1 MLPQGP
7 GFNNPQPPVF
17 LAGELRSRV
26 KILTASQMGTVDRLT
41 TGDCGLPSLVLME
54 NAGLNLYQILKSHF
68 GERLPGCSTVILC
81 GKGNNGGDG
90 LVLARQLARR
100 ESSPT
105 VILLCRPDQVRGDAA
120 VQLNAY
126 RKSGGE
132 VVSAT
137 SREEWAEVAPILGGS
152 RILVD
157 ALLGT
162 GLGRPVT
169 GLLAQVVR
177 DINGSGAFVLAVDIP
192 TGTPS
197 DGIRSIG
204 PSVRAHATVT
214 FTAPKIAHILHREPE
229 TFGQIYVTPI
239 GTPSQLLDTPDH
251 FLNLMTPDRIRAV
264 MPARKAFSHK
274 GTFGHVAVIAGSRG
288 KTGAAALASRSALRS
303 GSGLVTGV
311 APDAVQPLM
320 ASFQPEIMTEGVPST
335 PAGTLASSGID
346 RILEL
351 LEGRD
356 AAGLGPGLT
365 TEKETVDV
373 VRRLTREA
381 EVPMV
386 LDADALNA
394 YAGRAHELV
403 NLKGQP
409 LVVTPHPG
417 EFARL
422 TAHSIRQITEN
433 GISFAREFARDR
445 NLWLVLKGFRT
456 LVASPDGQV
465 YACPLGNPGMATAGS
480 GDVLT
485 GVITS
490 FLGQYRAQ
498 ARVSPSQTTDAVVSA
513 VYLHSLAGDL
523 AAQHGGMDSLT
534 AGDILDHLGSA
545 FLQLRGHGSRRN
557 DPMGDAS

>member
-1 MLPQGP
+1 MLSQAS
-7 GFNNPQPPVF
+7 GFNSSGTPVF
-17 LAGELRSRV
+17 LGGEVRSWA

-41 TGDCGLPSLVLME
+41 TRDCGLPSLLLME
-54 NAGLNLYQILKSHF
+54 NAGLNLYQVLKSKF
-68 GERLPGCSTVILC
+68 GDRLAGRSTAILC

-100 ESSPT
+100 ESSPAVVLFCT
-105 VILLCRPDQVRGDAA
+105 PEQMRGDAA
-120 VQLNAY
+120 VQLEAY

-132 VVSAT
+132 VMSVT
-137 SREEWAEVAPILGGS
+137 SREEWAEVAPLLGNC

-177 DINGSGAFVLAVDIP
+177 DVNGSGAFVLAVDIP

-214 FTAPKIAHILHREPE
+214 FTAPKIAHILHRDPE
-229 TFGQIYVTPI
+229 TFGRIYVTPI
-239 GTPSQLLDTPDH
+239 GTPSQLLDTPEH
-251 FLNLMTPDRIRAV
+251 FLNLMMPARIRAV
-264 MPARKAFSHK
+264 LPARKSFSHK

-288 KTGAAALASRSALRS
+288 KTGAGALASRAALRS
-303 GSGLVTGV
+303 GSGLVTGL

-320 ASFQPEIMTEGVPST
+320 ASFLPEVMTEGVPST
-335 PAGTLASSGID
+335 SAGTLASCGTA

-351 LEGRD
+351 LESKD

-381 EVPMV
+381 EVPLV

-394 YAGRAHELV
+394 YAGQAHELV
-403 NLKGQP
+403 NLNGQP
-409 LVVTPHPG
+409 LVLTPHPG

-422 TAHSIRQITEN
+422 TARSIPQITEDA
-433 GISFAREFARDR
+433 ISIARNFARDR

-456 LVASPDGQV
+456 LVASPGGQV

-498 ARVSPSQTTDAVVSA
+498 ARVSPPEVTDAVVSA

-523 AAQHGGMDSLT
+523 AAQRRGMESLA
-534 AGDILDHLGSA
+534 AGDIIDHLGSA
-545 FLQLRGHGSRRN
+545 FLQLRRQEGHSSDREG
-557 DPMGDAS
+557 

>member
-1 MLPQGP
+1 MPSQAP
-7 GFNNPQPPVF
+7 GFNSSGPPIF
-17 LAGELRSRV
+17 LGGEVGSRV

-41 TGDCGLPSLVLME
+41 TRDCGLPSLLLME
-54 NAGLNLYQILKSHF
+54 NAGLNLYQVLKSRF
-68 GERLPGCSTVILC
+68 GERLSGRSTVILC

-100 ESSPT
+100 ESSPAA
-105 VILLCRPDQVRGDAA
+105 ILLCRPGQMRGDAA
-120 VQLNAY
+120 VQLDAY

-132 VVSAT
+132 VVSVT
-137 SREEWAEVAPILGGS
+137 TGEEWAEVAPILGNC

-169 GLLAQVVR
+169 GLLARVIR
-177 DINGSGAFVLAVDIP
+177 DVNGSGAFVLAVDIP

-197 DGIRSIG
+197 DGLRSIG

-239 GTPSQLLDTPDH
+239 GTPSRLLETPDH
-251 FLNLMTPDRIRAV
+251 FLNLMMPARIRAAL
-264 MPARKAFSHK
+264 PAREAFSHK
-274 GTFGHVAVIAGSRG
+274 GTYGHVAVVAGSRG
-288 KTGAAALASRSALRS
+288 KTGAAALATRAALRS
-303 GSGLVTGV
+303 GSGLVTGL

-320 ASFQPEIMTEGVPST
+320 ASFQPEVMTEGMPST

-351 LEGRD
+351 LEGKD

-365 TEKETVDV
+365 TEAETAGL

-381 EVPMV
+381 RVPLV

-394 YAGRAHELV
+394 CAGQARELA
-403 NLKGQP
+403 NLEGQP
-409 LVVTPHPG
+409 LVLTPHPG

-422 TAHSIRQITEN
+422 TGRSTSRIAEN
-433 GISFAREFARDR
+433 GISIAREFARNR

-485 GVITS
+485 GVVTS

-498 ARVSPSQTTDAVVSA
+498 GRVTPSQTTDAVVSA
-513 VYLHSLAGDL
+513 VYVHSLAGDL
-523 AAQHGGMDSLT
+523 AARRRGMDTLT
-534 AGDILDHLGSA
+534 AGDIIDHLGSA
-545 FLQLRGHGSRRN
+545 LLQLRGRGGRPGN
-557 DPMGDAS
+557 PVGNAG

>member
-1 MLPQGP
+1 MLSQAP
-7 GFNNPQPPVF
+7 GFNSSGPPIF
-17 LAGELRSRV
+17 LGGEVRSRV
-26 KILTASQMGTVDRLT
+26 KILTATQMGTVDRLT
-41 TGDCGLPSLVLME
+41 TRDCGLPSLLLME
-54 NAGLNLYQILKSHF
+54 NAGLNLYQVLKSRF
-68 GERLPGCSTVILC
+68 GERLAGHSTVILC

-100 ESSPT
+100 ESPPL
-105 VILLCRPDQVRGDAA
+105 VILLCRPGQMQGDAA
-120 VQLNAY
+120 VQLEAY

-132 VVSAT
+132 VASVT
-137 SREEWAEVAPILGGS
+137 SREEWAEIAPVLGS
-152 RILVD
+152 CRILVD

-177 DINGSGAFVLAVDIP
+177 EVNGSGAFVLAVDIP

-197 DGIRSIG
+197 DGVRAIG

-214 FTAPKIAHILHREPE
+214 FTAPKVAHILHREPE

-251 FLNLMTPDRIRAV
+251 YLNLMMPDRIRAAL
-264 MPARKAFSHK
+264 PARKTFSHK

-288 KTGAAALASRSALRS
+288 KAGAAALATRAALRS
-303 GSGLVTGV
+303 GSGLVTGL
-311 APDAVQPLM
+311 APDTVQPLM
-320 ASFQPEIMTEGVPST
+320 ASFQPEVMTEGMPST
-335 PAGTLASSGID
+335 GGGTLASSGID
-346 RILEL
+346 RILER
-351 LEGRD
+351 LEGKD

-365 TEKETVDV
+365 TEAETVEV

-381 EVPMV
+381 RVPLV

-394 YAGRAHELV
+394 YAGRAQEMV

-409 LVVTPHPG
+409 LVLTPHPG

-422 TAHSIRQITEN
+422 TARSVPQITEN
-433 GISFAREFARDR
+433 GVSIAREFARNR

-456 LVASPDGQV
+456 LVASPAGEV

-490 FLGQYRAQ
+490 LLGQYRAQ
-498 ARVSPSQTTDAVVSA
+498 KRVSPSDTTDAVVSA
-513 VYLHSLAGDL
+513 VYVHSLAGDL
-523 AAQHGGMDSLT
+523 AARNRGMDSLT

-545 FLQLRGHGSRRN
+545 FLQLRGHGGHRGG
-557 DPMGDAS
+557 PA

>member
-1 MLPQGP
+1 
-7 GFNNPQPPVF
+7 
-17 LAGELRSRV
+17 
-26 KILTASQMGTVDRLT
+26 MGTVDRLT
-41 TGDCGLPSLVLME
+41 TRDCGLPSLLLME
-54 NAGLNLYQILKSHF
+54 NAGLNLYQVLKSHF
-68 GERLPGCSTVILC
+68 GERLAGRSTVILC

-100 ESSPT
+100 ESSPA
-105 VILLCRPDQVRGDAA
+105 VVLFCRPGQMRGDAA
-120 VQLNAY
+120 VQLKAY

-132 VVSAT
+132 VVSVT
-137 SREEWAEVAPILGGS
+137 SREEWKEVAPILGNC

-177 DINGSGAFVLAVDIP
+177 DVNGSGSLVLAVDIP

-197 DGIRSIG
+197 DGIRPIG

-239 GTPSQLLDTPDH
+239 GTPSQILDTPDH
-251 FLNLMTPDRIRAV
+251 FLNLMMPARIRAV
-264 MPARKAFSHK
+264 LPARKTFSHK

-288 KTGAAALASRSALRS
+288 KTGAGALASRAALRS
-303 GSGLVTGV
+303 GSGLVTGL

-351 LEGRD
+351 LEGKD
-356 AAGLGPGLT
+356 AAGLGPGLS

-381 EVPMV
+381 EVPLV

-394 YAGRAHELV
+394 YAGQAHELV

-422 TAHSIRQITEN
+422 TEHSIPQISEN
-433 GISFAREFARDR
+433 GISIAREFARDR

-490 FLGQYRAQ
+490 FLGQNRAQ

-523 AAQHGGMDSLT
+523 AAQTRGMDSLA
-534 AGDILDHLGSA
+534 AGDIIDHLGAA
-545 FLQLRGHGSRRN
+545 FLQLRGPGVRRSGPVGN
-557 DPMGDAS
+557 AD

>member
-1 MLPQGP
+1 MLPP
-7 GFNNPQPPVF
+7 ASGFNSSGPLVF
-17 LAGELRSRV
+17 LGGEVRSWT

-41 TGDCGLPSLVLME
+41 TRDCGLPGLLLME
-54 NAGLNLYQILKSHF
+54 NAGLNLYQVLKSRF
-68 GERLPGCSTVILC
+68 GKRLAGRSTVILC

-105 VILLCRPDQVRGDAA
+105 VILFCRPEQVRGDALI
-120 VQLNAY
+120 QLEAY

-132 VVSAT
+132 VVSVT
-137 SREEWAEVAPILGGS
+137 SGEEWAEVAPSLGGC

-162 GLGRPVT
+162 GLGRPVA
-169 GLLAQVVR
+169 GLLAKVVR
-177 DINGSGAFVLAVDIP
+177 DVNGSGAFVLAVDIP

-214 FTAPKIAHILHREPE
+214 FTTPKIAHVLHREPE

-239 GTPSQLLDTPDH
+239 GTPPQVLDTPDH
-251 FLNLMTPDRIRAV
+251 FLNLMTPARIRTLL
-264 MPARKAFSHK
+264 PARKTFSHK

-288 KTGAAALASRSALRS
+288 KAGAGALASRAALRS
-303 GSGLVTGV
+303 GSGLVTGL

-335 PAGTLASSGID
+335 PAGTLASCGID

-351 LEGRD
+351 LEGKD

-381 EVPMV
+381 GIPLV

-394 YAGRAHELV
+394 YAGQARELV
-403 NLKGQP
+403 NRKGQP
-409 LVVTPHPG
+409 LVLTPHPG

-422 TAHSIRQITEN
+422 TAHSVAQITDN
-433 GISFAREFARDR
+433 GISIARKFARDR
-445 NLWLVLKGFRT
+445 SLWLVLKGFRT

-490 FLGQYRAQ
+490 LLGQYRAQ
-498 ARVSPSQTTDAVVSA
+498 QRVSPSQTTDAVVSA

-523 AAQHGGMDSLT
+523 AAQDRGMDSLT
-534 AGDILDHLGSA
+534 AGDLLDHLGPA
-545 FLQLRGHGSRRN
+545 FLQLRGPGGRAG
-557 DPMGDAS
+557 DPVGNAG

>member
-1 MLPQGP
+1 MLPP
-7 GFNNPQPPVF
+7 ASGFKSPAPLAF
-17 LAGELRSRV
+17 LGGEVRSWTR
-26 KILTASQMGTVDRLT
+26 ILTASQMGTVDRLT
-41 TGDCGLPSLVLME
+41 TRDCGLPSLLLME
-54 NAGLNLYQILKSHF
+54 NAGLNLYQILKSRF
-68 GERLPGCSTVILC
+68 GDRLACRSTAILC

-105 VILLCRPDQVRGDAA
+105 VILLCRPEQMQGDAL
-120 VQLNAY
+120 VQLDAY

-132 VVSAT
+132 VVSVT
-137 SREEWAEVAPILGGS
+137 SREEWAEVAPILGGC
-152 RILVD
+152 RIVVD

-162 GLGRPVT
+162 GLGRPVA
-169 GLLAQVVR
+169 GLLAKVVR
-177 DINGSGAFVLAVDIP
+177 DVNGSGAFVLAVDIP

-197 DGIRSIG
+197 DSIRSIG

-214 FTAPKIAHILHREPE
+214 FTAPKIAHVLHREPE

-239 GTPSQLLDTPDH
+239 GTPPQVLDTPDH
-251 FLNLMTPDRIRAV
+251 FLNLMTPARIRALLPV
-264 MPARKAFSHK
+264 RRTFSHK

-288 KTGAAALASRSALRS
+288 KAGAGALASRAALRS
-303 GSGLVTGV
+303 GSGLVTGL

-320 ASFQPEIMTEGVPST
+320 ASFHPEIMTEGVPST

-346 RILEL
+346 GILKILE
-351 LEGRD
+351 GKD

-365 TEKETVDV
+365 TERETVDV

-381 EVPMV
+381 GIPLV

-394 YAGRAHELV
+394 YAGQARELV
-403 NLKGQP
+403 NRRGQP
-409 LVVTPHPG
+409 LVLTPHPG

-422 TAHSIRQITEN
+422 TAHTVAQITEN
-433 GISFAREFARDR
+433 GISIARKFARDH

-456 LVASPDGQV
+456 LVAAPGGQV

-485 GVITS
+485 GAITS

-498 ARVSPSQTTDAVVSA
+498 ARTSPSQTTDAVVSA

-523 AAQHGGMDSLT
+523 AARDRGMDSLT
-534 AGDILDHLGSA
+534 AGDLLDHLGPA
-545 FLQLRGHGSRRN
+545 FFQLRGPEGRAGGPVGN
-557 DPMGDAS
+557 AD

>member
-1 MLPQGP
+1 MLPP
-7 GFNNPQPPVF
+7 ASGFNSPAPLAF
-17 LAGELRSRV
+17 LGGEVRSWT
-26 KILTASQMGTVDRLT
+26 KILTASQMGAVDRLT
-41 TGDCGLPSLVLME
+41 TRDCGLPSLLLME
-54 NAGLNLYQILKSHF
+54 NAGLNLYQILKSRF
-68 GERLPGCSTVILC
+68 GDRLASRSTAILC

-105 VILLCRPDQVRGDAA
+105 VILLGRPDEMQGDAL
-120 VQLNAY
+120 VQLEAY

-132 VVSAT
+132 VVSVT
-137 SREEWAEVAPILGGS
+137 SREEWAEVSPILGGC
-152 RILVD
+152 RIVVD

-162 GLGRPVT
+162 GLGRPVA

-177 DINGSGAFVLAVDIP
+177 DVNGSGAFVLAVDIP

-204 PSVRAHATVT
+204 PTVRAHATVT
-214 FTAPKIAHILHREPE
+214 FTAPKIAHVLHREPE
-229 TFGQIYVTPI
+229 TFGQVYVTPI
-239 GTPSQLLDTPDH
+239 GTPPQVLDTPDH
-251 FLNLMTPDRIRAV
+251 FLNLMTPARIRALL
-264 MPARKAFSHK
+264 PARRTFSHK
-274 GTFGHVAVIAGSRG
+274 GTFGHVAIIAGSRG
-288 KTGAAALASRSALRS
+288 KAGAGALASRAALRS
-303 GSGLVTGV
+303 GSGLVTGL

-320 ASFQPEIMTEGVPST
+320 ASFHPEIMTEGVPST

-351 LEGRD
+351 LEGKD

-365 TEKETVDV
+365 TEQETVDV
-373 VRRLTREA
+373 VHRLTREA
-381 EVPMV
+381 GIPLV

-394 YAGRAHELV
+394 YAGQARELV
-403 NLKGQP
+403 NRKGQP
-409 LVVTPHPG
+409 LVLTPHPG

-422 TAHSIRQITEN
+422 TAHSVGQITAN
-433 GISFAREFARDR
+433 GVSIARKFARDH

-456 LVASPDGQV
+456 LVAAPGGQV

-498 ARVSPSQTTDAVVSA
+498 DRASPSQTTDAVVSA
-513 VYLHSLAGDL
+513 VFLHSLAGDL
-523 AAQHGGMDSLT
+523 AARDRGMDSLT
-534 AGDILDHLGSA
+534 AGELLDYLGPA
-545 FLQLRGHGSRRN
+545 FLQLRGPGGRAG
-557 DPMGDAS
+557 DPVENAD

>member
-1 MLPQGP
+1 MPSQAP
-7 GFNNPQPPVF
+7 GFNSSGPPIF
-17 LAGELRSRV
+17 LGGEVGSRV

-41 TGDCGLPSLVLME
+41 TRDCGLPSLLLME
-54 NAGLNLYQILKSHF
+54 NAGLNLYQVLKSRF
-68 GERLPGCSTVILC
+68 GERLSDRSTVILC

-100 ESSPT
+100 ESSPA
-105 VILLCRPDQVRGDAA
+105 VILLCRPEQMRGDAA
-120 VQLNAY
+120 VQLDAY

-132 VVSAT
+132 VVSVT
-137 SREEWAEVAPILGGS
+137 TGEEWAEVAPILGGC

-169 GLLAQVVR
+169 GLLAQVIRAV
-177 DINGSGAFVLAVDIP
+177 NGSGAFVLAVDIP

-197 DGIRSIG
+197 DGLRSIG

-239 GTPSQLLDTPDH
+239 GTPSRLLETPDH
-251 FLNLMTPDRIRAV
+251 FLNLMTPARIQAAL
-264 MPARKAFSHK
+264 PARKTCSHK
-274 GTFGHVAVIAGSRG
+274 GTFGHVAVVAGSRG
-288 KTGAAALASRSALRS
+288 KTGAAALATRAALRS

-320 ASFQPEIMTEGVPST
+320 ASFQPEVMTEGMPST
-335 PAGTLASSGID
+335 PAGTLASSGCD

-351 LEGRD
+351 LEGKD

-365 TEKETVDV
+365 TEAETVGV

-381 EVPMV
+381 QVPLV

-394 YAGRAHELV
+394 CAGQARELA
-403 NLKGQP
+403 NLDGQP
-409 LVVTPHPG
+409 LVLTPHPG

-422 TAHSIRQITEN
+422 TGHSTSRIAEN
-433 GISFAREFARDR
+433 AISIAREFARNR

-485 GVITS
+485 GVVTS

-498 ARVSPSQTTDAVVSA
+498 GRVTPSQTTDAVVSA
-513 VYLHSLAGDL
+513 VYVHSLAGDL
-523 AAQHGGMDSLT
+523 AARRRGMDTLT
-534 AGDILDHLGSA
+534 AGDIIDHLGSA
-545 FLQLRGHGSRRN
+545 LLQLRGRGGRPG
-557 DPMGDAS
+557 DPVGNAG

>member
-1 MLPQGP
+1 MLPQAS
-7 GFNNPQPPVF
+7 GFNSSGPPVF
-17 LAGELRSRV
+17 LGGEVRSWA

-41 TGDCGLPSLVLME
+41 TRDCGLPSLLLME
-54 NAGLNLYQILKSHF
+54 NAGLNLYQVLKSHF
-68 GERLPGCSTVILC
+68 GERLAGRSTVILC

-100 ESSPT
+100 ESSPA
-105 VILLCRPDQVRGDAA
+105 VVLFCRPGQMRGDAA
-120 VQLNAY
+120 VQLKAY

-132 VVSAT
+132 VVSVT
-137 SREEWAEVAPILGGS
+137 SREEWKEVAPILGNC

-177 DINGSGAFVLAVDIP
+177 DVNGSGSLVLAVDIP

-197 DGIRSIG
+197 DGIRPIG

-239 GTPSQLLDTPDH
+239 GTPSQILDTPDH
-251 FLNLMTPDRIRAV
+251 FLNLMMPARIRAV
-264 MPARKAFSHK
+264 LPARKTFSHK

-288 KTGAAALASRSALRS
+288 KTGAGALASRAALRS
-303 GSGLVTGV
+303 GSGLVTGL

-351 LEGRD
+351 LEGKD

-381 EVPMV
+381 EVPLV

-394 YAGRAHELV
+394 FAGQAHELV

-422 TAHSIRQITEN
+422 TEHSIPQITEN
-433 GISFAREFARDR
+433 GISIAREFARDR

-490 FLGQYRAQ
+490 FLGQNRAQ

-523 AAQHGGMDSLT
+523 AAQTRGMDSLA
-534 AGDILDHLGSA
+534 AGDIIDHLGAA
-545 FLQLRGHGSRRN
+545 FLQLRGPGGRRS
-557 DPMGDAS
+557 DPVGNAN

>member
-1 MLPQGP
+1 MLPP
-7 GFNNPQPPVF
+7 ASGFNSSGPPVF
-17 LAGELRSRV
+17 LGGEVRSWA
-26 KILTASQMGTVDRLT
+26 KILTASQMGAVDRLT
-41 TGDCGLPSLVLME
+41 TRDCGLPSLLLME
-54 NAGLNLYQILKSHF
+54 NAGLNLYQVLKSRF
-68 GERLPGCSTVILC
+68 GERLAGRATVILC

-100 ESSPT
+100 ESSPA
-105 VILLCRPDQVRGDAA
+105 VILLCRPEQMRGDAA
-120 VQLNAY
+120 VQLEAY
-126 RKSGGE
+126 RKSGGQ
-132 VVSAT
+132 VASVT
-137 SREEWAEVAPILGGS
+137 SREEWAEAAPLLGGC

-177 DINGSGAFVLAVDIP
+177 DVNGSGAFVLAVDIP

-214 FTAPKIAHILHREPE
+214 FTTPKIAHVLHREPE

-239 GTPSQLLDTPDH
+239 GTPSQVLDTPDH
-251 FLNLMTPDRIRAV
+251 FLKLMTPARIRAV
-264 MPARKAFSHK
+264 LPARKTFSHK

-288 KTGAAALASRSALRS
+288 KTGAGALASRAALRS
-303 GSGLVTGV
+303 GSGLVTGL

-335 PAGTLASSGID
+335 PAGTLASSGTD

-351 LEGRD
+351 LEGKD

-381 EVPMV
+381 EVPLV

-394 YAGRAHELV
+394 YAGQARDLV

-409 LVVTPHPG
+409 LVLTPHPG

-422 TAHSIRQITEN
+422 TAHPVPQITEN
-433 GISFAREFARDR
+433 GISIAREFARNR

-465 YACPLGNPGMATAGS
+465 YACPLGNPGMATAGC

-523 AAQHGGMDSLT
+523 AARHRGMDSLT
-534 AGDILDHLGSA
+534 AGDLLDHLGPA
-545 FLQLRGHGSRRN
+545 FLQLRGHGGRSS
-557 DPMGDAS
+557 DPVENAG

>member
-1 MLPQGP
+1 
-7 GFNNPQPPVF
+7 
-17 LAGELRSRV
+17 
-26 KILTASQMGTVDRLT
+26 MGTVDRLT
-41 TGDCGLPSLVLME
+41 TRDCGLPSLLLME
-54 NAGLNLYQILKSHF
+54 NAGLNLYQILKSRF
-68 GERLPGCSTVILC
+68 GDRLAGRSTAILC

-105 VILLCRPDQVRGDAA
+105 VILLCRPEQMQGDAL
-120 VQLNAY
+120 VQLDAY

-132 VVSAT
+132 VVSVT
-137 SREEWAEVAPILGGS
+137 SREEWAEVAPIVGGC
-152 RILVD
+152 RIVVD

-169 GLLAQVVR
+169 GLLAKVVR
-177 DINGSGAFVLAVDIP
+177 DVNGSGAFVLAVDIP

-214 FTAPKIAHILHREPE
+214 FTAPKIAHVLHREPE
-229 TFGQIYVTPI
+229 TFGKIYVTPI
-239 GTPSQLLDTPDH
+239 GTPPQVLDTPDH
-251 FLNLMTPDRIRAV
+251 FLNLMTPARIRALL
-264 MPARKAFSHK
+264 PARRTFSHK

-288 KTGAAALASRSALRS
+288 KAGAGALASRAALRS
-303 GSGLVTGV
+303 GSGLVTGL

-320 ASFQPEIMTEGVPST
+320 ASFHPEIMTEGVPST

-346 RILEL
+346 GILKILE
-351 LEGRD
+351 GKD

-365 TEKETVDV
+365 TEQETVDV

-381 EVPMV
+381 GIPLV

-394 YAGRAHELV
+394 YAGQARELA
-403 NLKGQP
+403 NRKGQP
-409 LVVTPHPG
+409 LVLTPHPG

-422 TAHSIRQITEN
+422 TAHSVAQITEN
-433 GISFAREFARDR
+433 GISIARNFARDR

-456 LVASPDGQV
+456 LVAAPGGQV

-498 ARVSPSQTTDAVVSA
+498 GRVSASQTTDAVVSA

-523 AAQHGGMDSLT
+523 AARDRGMDSLT
-534 AGDILDHLGSA
+534 AGDLLDHLGPA
-545 FLQLRGHGSRRN
+545 FLQLRGPGGRAG
-557 DPMGDAS
+557 DPVGNAD